1 MVYNVLDYPGG
12 VVRMTSVTEDDNE
25 LMRNYPE
32 HDMFHRR
39 VKEVGNI
46 IIKYESSYNGDSWTR
61 AFVSGCK
68 CSSPKFL
75 HRCHL

>member
-12 VVRMTSVTEDDNE
+12 AVRMTSVTEDDNE

-32 HDMFHRR
+32 HDMFHKR

-46 IIKYESSYNGDSWTR
+46 IIKCESSYNGDS
-61 AFVSGCK
+61 
-68 CSSPKFL
+68 
-75 HRCHL
+75 